1 MELLVVIAIIGVLI
15 ALLLPAVQAAREAA
29 RRMSCSNHVKQY
41 LIAVHNYHDTCG
53 SLPAAC
59 ILIPGKVKSNFNTTY
74 AVLPFMEQTTRYDVL
89 QQFVYEDD
97 TSGTRPDNFPAST
110 LPAAQKK
117 LGFQTNIAT
126 LLCPSENVVS
136 PCTEWNTSAASNYVM
151 CVGDRSEDN
160 CYRHGNGRTTRRSR
174 GVFSNGVWVSM
185 AAVSDGTSNTLAISE
200 KSLSTKGGSSGN
212 GDKKIKQGTN
222 ASGDNVFTDA
232 YLTSSSDC
240 LKQISSTDR
249 TLVAAPYDYARRGL
263 SMFSGCITNYFTT
276 ILPPNGPSCRSY
288 NNAYIS
294 GAGVS
299 DVRNPPAIETP
310 TSYHSG
316 GIQGGLLDGSV
327 RFISE
332 TIDCGEAAT
341 RTTPADEQSS
351 SPFGIWGA
359 VGSACGSESKSL

>member
-1 MELLVVIAIIGVLI
+1 VELLVVIAIIGVLI

-41 LIAVHNYHDTCG
+41 LIAVHNYHDTCD

-59 ILIPGKVKSNFNTTY
+59 ILIPGKIKSNFNTTY
-74 AVLPFMEQTTRYDVL
+74 AILPFMEQTTRYEVL
-89 QQFVYEDD
+89 QAFVYEDD
-97 TSGTRPDNFPAST
+97 TAGTRPDNFPAST
-110 LPAAQKK
+110 LSAAQKK
-117 LGFQTNIAT
+117 QGFQTNIAT

-136 PCTEWNTSAASNYVM
+136 PCTAWNTSAASNYVM

-160 CYRHGNGRTTRRSR
+160 CYRHGNGQTTRRSR

-200 KSLSTKGGSSGN
+200 KSLSTKGGAAGS
-212 GDKKIKQGTN
+212 GDKTIKQGTN
-222 ASGDNVFTDA
+222 ASGDNVFTDD
-232 YLTSSSDC
+232 YLKSSSDC

-249 TLVAAPYDYARRGL
+249 TMLASPYDYARRGL
-263 SMFSGCITNYFTT
+263 SMFAGCMTNYFTT

-294 GAGVS
+294 DISVE
-299 DVRNPPAIETP
+299 RNPPAIETP

-341 RTTPADEQSS
+341 RTTPADEQGQ
-351 SPFGIWGA
+351 SPFGVWGA
-359 VGSACGSESKSL
+359 IGSTCGNETKSL